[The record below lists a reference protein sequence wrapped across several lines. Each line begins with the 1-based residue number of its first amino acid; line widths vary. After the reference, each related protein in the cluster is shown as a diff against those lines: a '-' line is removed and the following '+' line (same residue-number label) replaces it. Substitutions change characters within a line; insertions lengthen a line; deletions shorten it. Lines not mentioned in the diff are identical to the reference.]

1 MRDTVPSPTLGCEP
15 LSQPGDWA
23 PHRLVDGHELGSV
36 VPAGPTNRYHLVV
49 MKPLSDLATPPTSP
63 DSTDL
68 LASFIS
74 VCTTHSSPAG
84 GFVGTEKCKC
94 ELDKFYNHM
103 EIYFLAFYCCLL
115 FFIVVII

>member
-1 MRDTVPSPTLGCEP
+1 M
-15 LSQPGDWA
+15 
-23 PHRLVDGHELGSV
+23 

-84 GFVGTEKCKC
+84 GFVGTEKYKF

-103 EIYFLAFYCCLL
+103 EIYFLFVYCCLL
-115 FFIVVII
+115 LLFIYLLFIITVIVCILLLLLSL